1 MLTNPTAGT
10 VHGVRMGQGGAC
22 VCRGPWIPLA
32 VGVAGGPEKVAGIVG
47 AARAGLLKAL
57 VTDEDTANG
66 CLEISD
72 VA

>member
-1 MLTNPTAGT
+1 
-10 VHGVRMGQGGAC
+10 
-22 VCRGPWIPLA
+22 LA
-32 VGVAGGPEKVAGIVG
+32 VGVAGGPEKVAGIVR

-66 CLEISD
+66 CLEITD

>member
-1 MLTNPTAGT
+1 MDAAG
-10 VHGVRMGQGGAC
+10 
-22 VCRGPWIPLA
+22 CRG
-32 VGVAGGPEKVAGIVG
+32 GGRSREGRRVVG